1 MSSQHKEL
9 EAELPARL
17 RALRGERSQEDF
29 ARVVGLTRSA
39 LANYENGRTVPK
51 PSILRKI
58 SERAGVSDSFL
69 LSGEVRNEYE
79 LNLVVTGRGFINEC
93 HETPDELTIV
103 RALRAVSP
111 LTVQAVLGIL
121 IRDIGENPETRS
133 QLGNTLGSD
142 LERLDQM
149 HRMGGHFAKGQ
160 SREQYADAVRQIE
173 QIASGQQS

>member
-1 MSSQHKEL
+1 MSSQHKDDA
-9 EAELPARL
+9 AELPTRL
-17 RALRGERSQEDF
+17 RALRGERSQAEF
-29 ARVVGLTRSA
+29 ARIVGLTRSA
-39 LANYENGRTVPK
+39 LANYENGRTAPK
-51 PSILRKI
+51 PSILRQI

-111 LTVQAVLGIL
+111 QTVETVLGLL
-121 IRDIGENPETRS
+121 IRDIGDSAETRAR
-133 QLGNTLGSD
+133 LGNTLGSD

-149 HRMGGHFAKGQ
+149 HRSGGHIAKGHT
-160 SREQYADAVRQIE
+160 REQHADAAREIKRL
-173 QIASGQQS
+173 ASGRKA